1 MDAGKV
7 FFEFICKTWEDGESR
22 KSEIDELYDYWKGT
36 NYKNPADSFFI
47 KEEITNC
54 NIIKQIVEAKLGA
67 MLDAQFTA
75 AVVPEVYAF
84 GDMQEVSNLQAVAD
98 VLNSGMKRVLD
109 MNKSDDV
116 KERVGRWGF
125 LKFGASQVY
134 WDTIGEKPQIK
145 LDVIDPRNLRWTKGA
160 KSVEELTWVGYA
172 RSIDV
177 SILKKNY
184 ARNSDGSYDVEL
196 CKKIDEAAGIHVD
209 TGDVGGVKAIGAY
222 TNDGDNPSGGL
233 AYVKES
239 MGKGQG
245 KSVTFV
251 IMFLF
256 DGSIDAPKEGD
267 TSDDESMKEEMLMSY
282 PNGRIVTFVPD
293 RDKQIMLEDKEA
305 PEAFKALGNIDFF
318 NTTDFGGFADGG
330 EVDALVP
337 IQERINGTYR
347 KLRSCVGGSIN
358 TILFDERH
366 RGLVGDDSF
375 INLPINFIEGL
386 GNFQPPVMNNGMIEQ
401 AAKLKELI
409 EGYKQEA
416 RETARINETWM
427 SGVQQQGVK
436 SGDQVDSLNE
446 SAMASIRPLQRNFKD
461 YYVSMCEKIV
471 ALMIENYTPDMFI
484 EMATGTDNKQY
495 ASFDTSYDE
504 NGDEVKTLRIMDAK
518 GNIVNTITLSNDW
531 KFRVEVSSGT
541 EIPRSRK
548 ENTLLVDQVLA
559 NPIMQSGNIPA
570 IDMYLTAIDFP
581 NRRAVKDLLEKQQQQ
596 AAQHPQPLLEKIGSN
611 PEMLKAWGEFF
622 KGLSGYPEAQ
632 GQLLAKAGL
641 SPAAGNLST
650 LPASEITSKSQA
662 KDIAI
667 IAPQQISKE
676 PEVAKFGFSQASDIE
691 VLQHIDKSKQGG
703 VNV

>member
-1 MDAGKV
+1 MDTDKV

-22 KSEIDELYDYWKGT
+22 KPQIDDLYGYWTGE
-36 NYKNPADSFFI
+36 NYKNPADSFFL
-47 KEEITNC
+47 KETRTNC

-75 AVVPEVYAF
+75 AVVPEIYAF
-84 GDMQEVSNLQAVAD
+84 SDMQEVSNMQAVAD
-98 VLNSGMKRVLD
+98 VMNSGMKRVLD
-109 MNKSDDV
+109 MNKADDV

-134 WDTIGEKPQIK
+134 WDTINDKQGIK
-145 LDVIDPRNLRWTKGA
+145 IDVIDPRNLRWTKGA

-172 RSIDV
+172 RSIDA

-196 CKKIDEAAGIHVD
+196 CQKIDQAAGIKID
-209 TGDVGGVKAIGAY
+209 TGDTGGVKAIGAY

-267 TSDDESMKEEMLMSY
+267 TTDEESMKEEMLMSY
-282 PNGRIVTFVPD
+282 PNGRIVTFIPD
-293 RDKQIMLEDKEA
+293 RDKQIVLEDKEA
-305 PEAFKALGNIDFF
+305 PEAFKSMGNIDFF

-330 EVDALVP
+330 EIDALVP

-427 SGVQQQGVK
+427 SGVQQPGTK

-504 NGDEVKTLRIMDAK
+504 NGDEVKTLRIMDDQ
-518 GNIVNTITLSNDW
+518 GNIVNTVTLSNDW
-531 KFRVEVSSGT
+531 KFRVEVSDGT
-541 EIPRSRK
+541 EIPRTRK
-548 ENTLLVDQVLA
+548 ENARLVDEVLA
-559 NPIMQSGNIPA
+559 NPIMQSGNIAA
-570 IDMYLTAIDFP
+570 IEMYLTAKDFP
-581 NRRAVKDLLEKQQQQ
+581 NRRAVVSLMKKQQQQ
-596 AAQHPQPLLEKIGSN
+596 AAQNPPPLLQQIGKS
-611 PEMLKAWGEFF
+611 PELLKAWAAFITSI
-622 KGLSGYPEAQ
+622 SGYPNAI
-632 GQLLAKAGL
+632 GQLLQKASL
-641 SPAAGNLST
+641 DPSPGTLST
-650 LPASEITSKSQA
+650 LPISEVTSKSSV
-662 KDIAI
+662 KEIAI

-676 PEVAKFGFSQASDIE
+676 VPVAQFGHSQATDLEI
-691 VLQHIDKSKQGG
+691 LQHQESRPKMT
-703 VNV
+703 VVP